1 MQQAA
6 VALIHKLQRSI
17 NIAHNPVSGWVVLAL
32 SLLLTFAAY
41 GFTSAQVRTR
51 AEEHFLFR
59 TQEIVLRIH
68 ERLSIYD
75 QAIQGGQGLFS
86 ASHHVSRTEWQHY
99 VTALDLAK
107 RLPGIQ
113 GLGFAQALPSA
124 EAVTQLEAEVQ
135 AEGYTEFRLH
145 PQGERDFYSAIV
157 YLEPFNWRNRRAF
170 GYDMWASPERREAMA
185 RARDTGEPSAT
196 GAVTLV
202 QETERNVQHGFLIY
216 IPVYTTPQVP
226 ETVELRRS
234 GLRGWVYAPF
244 RMGDLMAG
252 VLGGHDDDIVY
263 EVHDGTEPLPSA
275 MLLESKGRYDELMN
289 SRVPVFSRTLEMEHF
304 GRIWTLRFAAPQKSL
319 IHSQEAQQP
328 LYILIAGIAVDLLL
342 FYVIVCLH
350 LINRHARRTD
360 LKLQRDFAANQERL
374 EQQTRLVEA
383 MEREAQV
390 FFELTPGALLV
401 VSQRGII
408 IKANHYAHDLFRF
421 SEGAMV
427 GLRVEALMPPAMAE
441 GLASKRDSFWRN
453 YFENPVDRVIELPE
467 AATFRR
473 NNGEE
478 FPTSMSIMPVDI
490 RGEMHVVVALHDL
503 SQQKQIEKTLADAKE
518 KAEGA
523 SRAKSEFVANMSH
536 EIRTP
541 LNAVLGAAQLL
552 EKTTPNGM
560 QQKYIRMIRSSG
572 EALLGV
578 INDILDFSKIE
589 AGRMELTQVHFNLDD
604 MLTRVAVMM
613 SVTAGEKDLELA
625 VRVDPQVRRQVVGDP
640 VRLQQVL
647 INLVSNA
654 IKFTEHGEIVLS
666 LEVESGD
673 EEGRQGLRFAVRDTG
688 IGMSLLQQTRI
699 FNAFSQA
706 DASITRRFG
715 GTGLGLVISNRLVE
729 LMGGRL
735 QVLSELGLGSEFSFV
750 VTLSTVAEAV
760 PAAPEWSGGQAGHLL
775 LVDSHPETHRSVQ
788 AIADGWGWRL
798 TCCESLETVEQLPA
812 AERTWN
818 FALISGRQLD
828 PHAQEVESRL
838 ARLQLPATCAR
849 ILLLSNHQRAL
860 HFLSRDQ
867 RAFGASLAKPVLANG
882 LAHALLEAEAHLRDT
897 AAGIEMPDRVAAGG
911 PLQGVH
917 LLLVEDNAFNQT
929 VAQGILEDLG
939 ARATLANQG
948 AEALELMRAQGK
960 TFDLVL
966 MDIQMPVMDGL
977 TATRT
982 LREEGFNLPI
992 IAMTAGVSAAERAQC
1007 LEAGMNDLIPKPID
1021 SQQLQQVLLRWLA
1034 QVPQTLAQESRMPPP
1049 AQVFN
1054 AARLEKLARGRR
1066 ERMLSLLESLGGIEV
1081 EASDSL
1087 ELAEVQWVSGDL
1099 SAAAKTLHRIK
1110 GLVANYGGEQF
1121 AQGAQV
1127 LEQALRDGSAPEV
1140 VEIALVE
1147 VRRQLVEYLDQ
1158 TRYWCQLQKQRLA
1171 QVG

>member
-1 MQQAA
+1 
-6 VALIHKLQRSI
+6 
-17 NIAHNPVSGWVVLAL
+17 
-32 SLLLTFAAY
+32 
-41 GFTSAQVRTR
+41 
-51 AEEHFLFR
+51 
-59 TQEIVLRIH
+59 
-68 ERLSIYD
+68 
-75 QAIQGGQGLFS
+75 
-86 ASHHVSRTEWQHY
+86 
-99 VTALDLAK
+99 
-107 RLPGIQ
+107 
-113 GLGFAQALPSA
+113 
-124 EAVTQLEAEVQ
+124 
-135 AEGYTEFRLH
+135 
-145 PQGERDFYSAIV
+145 
-157 YLEPFNWRNRRAF
+157 
-170 GYDMWASPERREAMA
+170 
-185 RARDTGEPSAT
+185 
-196 GAVTLV
+196 
-202 QETERNVQHGFLIY
+202 
-216 IPVYTTPQVP
+216 
-226 ETVELRRS
+226 
-234 GLRGWVYAPF
+234 
-244 RMGDLMAG
+244 
-252 VLGGHDDDIVY
+252 
-263 EVHDGTEPLPSA
+263 
-275 MLLESKGRYDELMN
+275 
-289 SRVPVFSRTLEMEHF
+289 
-304 GRIWTLRFAAPQKSL
+304 
-319 IHSQEAQQP
+319 
-328 LYILIAGIAVDLLL
+328 
-342 FYVIVCLH
+342 
-350 LINRHARRTD
+350 
-360 LKLQRDFAANQERL
+360 
-374 EQQTRLVEA
+374 
-383 MEREAQV
+383 
-390 FFELTPGALLV
+390 
-401 VSQRGII
+401 
-408 IKANHYAHDLFRF
+408 
-421 SEGAMV
+421 
-427 GLRVEALMPPAMAE
+427 
-441 GLASKRDSFWRN
+441 
-453 YFENPVDRVIELPE
+453 
-467 AATFRR
+467 
-473 NNGEE
+473 
-478 FPTSMSIMPVDI
+478 
-490 RGEMHVVVALHDL
+490 
-503 SQQKQIEKTLADAKE
+503 
-518 KAEGA
+518 
-523 SRAKSEFVANMSH
+523 
-536 EIRTP
+536 
-541 LNAVLGAAQLL
+541 
-552 EKTTPNGM
+552 
-560 QQKYIRMIRSSG
+560 
-572 EALLGV
+572 
-578 INDILDFSKIE
+578 
-589 AGRMELTQVHFNLDD
+589 
-604 MLTRVAVMM
+604 M